1 MKRRGFTLLE
11 VLVAL
16 GVSLMLMTAV
26 YSSIDLHWRYQTA
39 GRLEM
44 ERGQVARAVLQR
56 LALDI
61 RSVQF
66 VKPRATE
73 EESEEDA
80 EADTNADITV
90 FVDPDEAV
98 LMQSVG
104 VVGTAYRLMLHVSKP
119 LPARALRGMFD
130 EEVDEALLFHSD
142 QMSVVW
148 FLADPN
154 GGELEAL
161 VAARIEIDPPVG
173 VIPLLTNQADGGP
186 LGLARSEGDRFLL
199 TQAEANGDLT
209 VMADRA
215 EFLAPEINVLLF
227 RYFDGAE
234 WMEEWDSE
242 ALGALPLAIE
252 ITIGFVPPPED
263 DVLRAAAADSIPDSY
278 RFVVAL
284 PLADSMVFDSG
295 L

>member
-26 YSSIDLHWRYQTA
+26 YSSIDMHWKYQSA

-66 VKPRATE
+66 VKPRASE
-73 EESEEDA
+73 EESDA
-80 EADTNADITV
+80 ETELGAETIE
-90 FVDPDEAV
+90 FVDPDDAV

-104 VVGTAYRLMLHVSKP
+104 VVGTANRLMLHVSKP
-119 LPARALRGMFD
+119 LPARALRSTFD
-130 EEVDEALLFHSD
+130 DEMDETMLFHSD

-154 GGELEAL
+154 GGELEAM
-161 VAARIEIDPPVG
+161 VAARVEIDPPVG
-173 VIPLLTNQADGGP
+173 VISLLLERIDDGGP
-186 LGLARSEGDRFLL
+186 LGLARSEADRFQS
-199 TQAEANGDLT
+199 TQAEADGDLS
-209 VMADRA
+209 VMAERA
-215 EFLAPEINVLLF
+215 EFLAPEIDLLLF
-227 RYFDGAE
+227 RYFDGIE

-263 DVLRAAAADSIPDSY
+263 DVLRAAAAGSIPDSY

-284 PLADSMVFDSG
+284 PLAESVDLESG